1 MILLIAIA
9 LAYLLGSIPTSFWLG
24 KLVKGID
31 IREHGSKNPGATN
44 ALRVLGKPLGFT
56 TLLVDILKGTAA
68 VLVAMKL
75 LGITLD
81 WQLLLVG
88 LAAVSG
94 HIFTLFLRFK
104 GGKGVATTFGIFL
117 ALAPWATIYTLGI
130 FIIVV
135 TLSRYVSLGSI
146 ISAVCFPL
154 FIYLID
160 GNILYTA
167 LAILIGTFIIWR
179 HRSNIQRIREGKENK
194 MVSSLSGD

>member
-44 ALRVLGKPLGFT
+44 ALRVLGKPLGFI

-154 FIYLID
+154 FIYLLD

-194 MVSSLSGD
+194 IFSKPAA

>member
-117 ALAPWATIYTLGI
+117 ALAPWATLYTLGI

-194 MVSSLSGD
+194 IFSKPAA

>member
-135 TLSRYVSLGSI
+135 TLSR
-146 ISAVCFPL
+146 
-154 FIYLID
+154 
-160 GNILYTA
+160 
-167 LAILIGTFIIWR
+167 
-179 HRSNIQRIREGKENK
+179 
-194 MVSSLSGD
+194 

>member
-194 MVSSLSGD
+194 IFNKTTA

>member
-154 FIYLID
+154 FIYMID

-194 MVSSLSGD
+194 IFSKPSA

>member
-194 MVSSLSGD
+194 IFSKPAA